1 MSNNSGTYTV
11 RIPHFEGPFDL
22 LLYFI
27 QRDELDIHDIPIAKM
42 TNDFLAYIK
51 ELEALNLDVASEFIL
66 VAATLM
72 RIKAKI
78 LIPRKELDD
87 EGNEIDPREELVT
100 KLLEYKR
107 YKEVLGAFQ
116 EMQEERALKLQ
127 RGNVIAEVKKLS
139 ETALVDVELE
149 TIDTYKLFKTFKRVL
164 ERYKNVKDKYVH
176 QIVKSPFTVKDQ
188 QIFIKALLKGKER
201 VSFEELFGTLE
212 SRIHAIVT
220 FLAMLELINAQ
231 EIAITQGQEFND
243 FWLEVKE
250 NVDSEEE

>member
-1 MSNNSGTYTV
+1 MSSNSGTYTV

-42 TNDFLAYIK
+42 TNDFLEYIK

-78 LIPRKELDD
+78 LIPRKELDE

-107 YKEVLGAFQ
+107 YKEVLATFE
-116 EMQEERALKLQ
+116 EMQIERSLKIN
-127 RGNVIAEVKKLS
+127 RGNVHSEIKKLA

-149 TIDTYKLFKTFKRVL
+149 SIDTYKLFKTFKRVL
-164 ERYKNVKDKYVH
+164 ERYRNVKDKYVH

-188 QIFIKALLKGKER
+188 QEYITSFLYGKDK
-201 VSFEELFGTLE
+201 VSFEELFSTLE
-212 SRIHAIVT
+212 NRIHAIVT

-231 EIAITQGQEFND
+231 EIYITQGQEFND
-243 FWLEVKE
+243 FWLEIKSE
-250 NVDSEEE
+250 DSSEEE